1 MKLKIDTTITYSNVL
16 DSTKRVSQHIGG
28 TRSGKTYAI
37 LQYLLVEGLRSK
49 IEITIVRKTV
59 PSIKRTVFKDW
70 KDILSKLNLWKD
82 DNWKGADRVYYLS
95 NGSSIV
101 FLNTDDPEKLRGVKS
116 DILFCDEASEV
127 DAESYFQLAIRTTG
141 KIILAFNPTISPMH
155 WLRQMQDCDR
165 FVTTYRDNPYLPIE
179 MVRAIEE
186 LEYKSPKKW
195 LVYGKGEYAPNERA
209 IYQFQVVDEVEGEFV
224 GFGVDFG
231 WNDPIA
237 IVAVFKNGDDLYVD
251 EVVYESHLRIVDLIK
266 KLNQIGIQKEELW
279 CDSAEPRSIEELYR
293 AGFNAKAVKK
303 GADSKRFGIS
313 VLQNYRL
320 HITKR
325 SQNVLNEI
333 YSYQYA
339 MDRYGIVTE
348 IPEDSFDHSLD
359 ALRYLAMSRLSIK
372 QQQHGKYAIG
382 IR

>member
-1 MKLKIDTTITYSNVL
+1 
-16 DSTKRVSQHIGG
+16 
-28 TRSGKTYAI
+28 
-37 LQYLLVEGLRSK
+37 
-49 IEITIVRKTV
+49 
-59 PSIKRTVFKDW
+59 
-70 KDILSKLNLWKD
+70 
-82 DNWKGADRVYYLS
+82 
-95 NGSSIV
+95 
-101 FLNTDDPEKLRGVKS
+101 
-116 DILFCDEASEV
+116 
-127 DAESYFQLAIRTTG
+127 
-141 KIILAFNPTISPMH
+141 
-155 WLRQMQDCDR
+155 
-165 FVTTYRDNPYLPIE
+165 

-186 LEYKSPKKW
+186 LEYSSPKKW

-209 IYQFQVVDEVEGEFV
+209 IYQFDVVDEVEGEFV

-237 IVAVFKNGDDLYVD
+237 IVAVFKNGNDLYVD
-251 EVVYESHLRIVDLIK
+251 EVIYESHLRIVDLVK
-266 KLNQIGIQKEELW
+266 KLNEIGIQKEELW

-293 AGFNAKAVKK
+293 AGFNAKAVVK
-303 GADSKRFGIS
+303 GPDSKRFGIS

-339 MDRYGIVTE
+339 LDRYGIVTE

-359 ALRYLAMSRLSIK
+359 ALRYVAMSRLSIK
-372 QQQHGKYAIG
+372 KQQQGKYAIG